1 MSLNG
6 SSVLLD
12 SALELLKSD
21 DNNRT
26 RDKYEKPSSIPD
38 VRGLNVK
45 IDLPIL
51 KEEKEPSPLA
61 SRQEARGINNQL
73 SQEAKGINN
82 QLSRNTFGSNG
93 NKTSSYDN
101 LLPIL
106 NNGRS
111 ITKLQDSPMTKISA
125 RKQMITLQ
133 RHLSRKDRQ

>member
-1 MSLNG
+1 MNRKINKGADNNPRSKVQDPFVSLNG

-73 SQEAKGINN
+73 S
-82 QLSRNTFGSNG
+82 
-93 NKTSSYDN
+93 
-101 LLPIL
+101 
-106 NNGRS
+106 
-111 ITKLQDSPMTKISA
+111 
-125 RKQMITLQ
+125 
-133 RHLSRKDRQ
+133 